1 MLEVGLNNPNFQE
14 EEESEF
20 PPVISLGSST
30 LILFP
35 LVLFENFPLVLSR
48 WTSMD
53 SYLKLPL
60 IPTLQIFYLP
70 SLLCFLLNT

>member
-20 PPVISLGSST
+20 PPVISLGSRT

-35 LVLFENFPLVLSR
+35 LVLFENFPLVLSWR
-48 WTSMD
+48 SSMD

-60 IPTLQIFYLP
+60 IPTLWIFYLP
-70 SLLCFLLNT
+70 SRFYFLLDT